1 MPVFTAL
8 HGMEPRYSDE
18 KAARL
23 SVCSSVRLSVKRMYY
38 DNAEERSVQ
47 IFLRHTKDH
56 LA

>member
-8 HGMEPRYSDE
+8 HGMKPRYSDE

-47 IFLRHTKDH
+47 IFLHHTKDH